1 MTKVMLIGFYVWEAG
16 RPSCNH
22 ASELVMIKTESMQI
36 DKCAQISKE
45 GSINE
50 RWCQKWLEVYRL
62 RKQVNGFQHQ
72 EDELEEYL
80 REFNLEYN
88 IKEFTLN
95 VNYNFMFAS
104 FNSDI
109 SEEC

>member
-1 MTKVMLIGFYVWEAG
+1 MLIGFYVWEAG

-50 RWCQKWLEVYRL
+50 RWCQK
-62 RKQVNGFQHQ
+62 
-72 EDELEEYL
+72 
-80 REFNLEYN
+80 
-88 IKEFTLN
+88 
-95 VNYNFMFAS
+95 
-104 FNSDI
+104 
-109 SEEC
+109 